1 MAKVETGDFDG
12 AVVAADNYLA
22 VTPPSGERGQGL
34 LTKSK
39 ALLGKKDF
47 SGASAVAQEGL
58 SFIKTGRLQAQ
69 LMMEEGDILMAEAR
83 SLMNNNDTA
92 GAMQKFAAA
101 AAKYI
106 VPSQMFVDPEITPL
120 ALFHAIE
127 ALVSAGEKAKAEEL
141 VKQLKEK
148 YPDFDA
154 KKYIDQQQAK
164 EGR

>member
-1 MAKVETGDFDG
+1 MVIHPVNLGGALGPRRRCHHKVKGM
-12 AVVAADNYLA
+12 
-22 VTPPSGERGQGL
+22 
-34 LTKSK
+34 
-39 ALLGKKDF
+39 
-47 SGASAVAQEGL
+47 
-58 SFIKTGRLQAQ
+58 I
-69 LMMEEGDILMAEAR
+69 
-83 SLMNNNDTA
+83 
-92 GAMQKFAAA
+92 
-101 AAKYI
+101 
-106 VPSQMFVDPEITPL
+106 